1 MSSIPC
7 GERSELSR
15 PIGISIVGKL
25 LKSQLL
31 TLYTTPVIYLYLGR
45 ARLRVCR
52 TPQRSPD
59 ASGVWEE
66 VPIMKGRQLFSALI
80 RTSVIAGVLAA
91 AVSAC
96 SVGPD
101 YKRPSAPES
110 TGFKEAA
117 GWIVASPD
125 DGHVPTDWWK
135 RYGDSQL
142 DDLET
147 KVVSANPTL
156 AQAAASYRQERAL
169 VQVARAAYF
178 PQLTLD
184 GAANRT
190 SQGLGPGH
198 TNTQR
203 SVSLDASW
211 EPDLWGTVSR
221 NVEASE
227 ATAAAS
233 GDTLANTLL
242 SLQSELAIDY
252 FQLRG
257 VDATRKLLN
266 ETIVQYQKALTL
278 TQNQY
283 KVGVA
288 QLSDVILA
296 QTQLVSTQAQAVDVG
311 VQRAQLE
318 HAIAVLI
325 GMPPSGLT
333 LEDNPLTEALLIP
346 PAPVSVPS
354 LLLERRPDIAV
365 AERQMAASNAQVGVA
380 TAAFYPVVSLSAA
393 GGFSAPATLAL
404 FSAPARL
411 WSLGSSLTQ
420 ILFDGGS
427 RIGELDAARANY
439 DATVANYRQTVLS
452 AFQSVE
458 DSLAG
463 LRILENE
470 YGFQTEA
477 VRLAQQAVDLEIN
490 RYKAGT
496 VAYTDVI
503 TAETTLLAN
512 QRTQVNLLSERV
524 VYNVQLVK
532 ALGGGWDVSQQDNP
546 LAMGATPAS

>member
-1 MSSIPC
+1 MKV
-7 GERSELSR
+7 R
-15 PIGISIVGKL
+15 
-25 LKSQLL
+25 
-31 TLYTTPVIYLYLGR
+31 
-45 ARLRVCR
+45 RLF
-52 TPQRSPD
+52 T
-59 ASGVWEE
+59 AS
-66 VPIMKGRQLFSALI
+66 L
-80 RTSVIAGVLAA
+80 RTSAIAGAIAVV
-91 AVSAC
+91 VSAC

-101 YKRPSAPES
+101 YKRPDAPES
-110 TGFKEAA
+110 AGYKESA

-125 DGHVPTDWWK
+125 DGHVPTDWWN

-142 DDLET
+142 DDLEL

-156 AQAAASYRQERAL
+156 AQAAATYRQERAL
-169 VQVARAAYF
+169 VQVARAAFF
-178 PQLTLD
+178 PQLSLNG
-184 GAANRT
+184 GAAR
-190 SQGLGPGH
+190 SRSSLGAGPDYF
-198 TNTQR
+198 NSQR
-203 SVSLDASW
+203 SLTLDASW

-221 NVEASE
+221 NVEAAE
-227 ATAAAS
+227 ATAVAS

-278 TQNQY
+278 TRNQY
-283 KVGVA
+283 NVGVA
-288 QLSDVILA
+288 QLSDVVLA
-296 QTQLVSTQAQAVDVG
+296 QTLLVSTQAQAVDVG

-318 HAIAVLI
+318 HAIAVLV
-325 GMPPSGLT
+325 GMPPSAVTIG
-333 LEDNPLTEALLIP
+333 DDPLTEALLVP

-365 AERQMAASNAQVGVA
+365 AERQMAAANAQIGVA
-380 TAAFYPVVSLSAA
+380 TAAFYPVVNLTAA
-393 GGFSAPATLAL
+393 GGVDALSTIAL
-404 FSAPARL
+404 FSTPARY
-411 WSLGSSLTQ
+411 WSLGASVAQ
-420 ILFDGGS
+420 ILFDGGE
-427 RIGELDAARANY
+427 RTGQLDAARANY
-439 DATVANYRQTVLS
+439 DGTVANYRQTVLS

-470 YGFQTEA
+470 YGYQTEA
-477 VRLAQQAVDLEIN
+477 VRLAQQAVNLQMN

-503 TAETTLLAN
+503 TAETTLLTN

>member
-1 MSSIPC
+1 MKSYARALTSS
-7 GERSELSR
+7 R
-15 PIGISIVGKL
+15 L
-25 LKSQLL
+25 LLA
-31 TLYTTPVIYLYLGR
+31 V
-45 ARLRVCR
+45 A
-52 TPQRSPD
+52 
-59 ASGVWEE
+59 
-66 VPIMKGRQLFSALI
+66 
-80 RTSVIAGVLAA
+80 LAA
-91 AVSAC
+91 LGLSAC

-101 YKRPSAPES
+101 YKRPDPPTSV
-110 TGFKEAA
+110 GYKEAA

-135 RYGDSQL
+135 RYGDPQL
-142 DDLET
+142 DDLEL

-169 VQVARAAYF
+169 VQVARAAFF
-178 PQLTLD
+178 PQLSLD
-184 GAANRT
+184 AGATRT
-190 SQGLGPGH
+190 SQGQGPGH
-198 TNTQR
+198 AVTQR
-203 SVSLDASW
+203 SLTLDASW

-221 NVEASE
+221 NVEAAE
-227 ATAAAS
+227 ANAAAS

-257 VDATRKLLN
+257 VDATKKLLD

-288 QLSDVILA
+288 QLSDVVLA
-296 QTQLVSTQAQAVDVG
+296 QTQLVSTQAQDVDVG

-333 LEDNPLTEALLIP
+333 LADDPLTEALLIP

-354 LLLERRPDIAV
+354 VLLQRRPDIAV
-365 AERQMAASNAQVGVA
+365 AERQMVAANAQIGVA

-393 GGFSAPATLAL
+393 GGLSAPATIAL
-404 FSAPARL
+404 FSAPARV
-411 WSLGSSLTQ
+411 WSLGASLAQ
-420 ILFDGGS
+420 IIFDGGS
-427 RIGELDAARANY
+427 RFGELDAARANY

-452 AFQSVE
+452 AFQGVE

-470 YGFQTEA
+470 YGYQTEA
-477 VRLAQQAVDLEIN
+477 VRLAQQAVNLQLN

-496 VAYTDVI
+496 IAYTDVI
-503 TAETTLLAN
+503 TAETTLLTN

-532 ALGGGWDVSQQDNP
+532 ALGGGWDVTQQDNP